1 MDQPGSAF
9 LDVPRNTRG
18 HLGLLFYAAAYH
30 LIYHLRC
37 RAGAT
42 DGTLE
47 QVLHD
52 YPFLSAYFERIR
64 DRLPGDIEWLDS
76 LEWLRSQVEA
86 WENAAG
92 LPLPILEMRRAL
104 GLSYRGELVFV
115 LAGMVEEEA
124 QFAALFAALGQPNG
138 EHRASVGFAQQVF
151 EGAGTEDSWQLI
163 RPLADAGFL
172 QIMNRDAPRSE
183 WILRVP
189 QVLWNVVRG
198 ERPESPLAGVR
209 FHPRES
215 LQTLA
220 ELVVDEAVSAQL
232 AELDRLAASGR
243 TQTIVVR
250 GMPGTDRLGA
260 VGAFAREL
268 GYGLLEID
276 CAPATPAANER
287 WRLIGPLS
295 TLAHAVPVFSVE
307 AAPGETFEIP
317 PLEGYEGPCAVL
329 IGREGGVGGPAAAH
343 AVTVHLELES
353 PSNRLEL
360 WKRAL
365 NGQAPAELAGIAAD
379 LCLPG
384 RYIGQ
389 CARLAIDYAA
399 IDRSACVSFANVRQ
413 AARAMNRQVLDTLAA
428 RIDGPASWSHLVVRE
443 ATLRELEVL
452 EGRCRHRE
460 RLASTFA
467 ATIPGGLNRGVRAL
481 FEGPSGTGKTLAARV
496 LANGLALDLYRVD
509 LAAVVNKYIGETE
522 KNLSRVLSRAED
534 LNVILLL
541 DEGDAL
547 MTRRTDV
554 KSSNDRYANL
564 ETNYLLQ
571 RLESY
576 TGIVIVTTNAGQ
588 SIDPAF
594 RRRMD
599 SVVKFHL
606 PDAAERWRLWQAH
619 LPLGHDV
626 GAPAIEEVAVRYQF
640 TGGQIRNI
648 SIRAAQLAMG
658 KSVLA
663 LRAEDLKEAIQAEH
677 RKSGACFIEGAGT
690 GTETA
695 RNDRS
700 LAAFL
705 GGLS

>member
-1 MDQPGSAF
+1 
-9 LDVPRNTRG
+9 
-18 HLGLLFYAAAYH
+18 
-30 LIYHLRC
+30 
-37 RAGAT
+37 
-42 DGTLE
+42 
-47 QVLHD
+47 
-52 YPFLSAYFERIR
+52 
-64 DRLPGDIEWLDS
+64 
-76 LEWLRSQVEA
+76 
-86 WENAAG
+86 
-92 LPLPILEMRRAL
+92 
-104 GLSYRGELVFV
+104 
-115 LAGMVEEEA
+115 
-124 QFAALFAALGQPNG
+124 
-138 EHRASVGFAQQVF
+138 
-151 EGAGTEDSWQLI
+151 
-163 RPLADAGFL
+163 
-172 QIMNRDAPRSE
+172 
-183 WILRVP
+183 
-189 QVLWNVVRG
+189 
-198 ERPESPLAGVR
+198 
-209 FHPRES
+209 
-215 LQTLA
+215 
-220 ELVVDEAVSAQL
+220 
-232 AELDRLAASGR
+232 
-243 TQTIVVR
+243 
-250 GMPGTDRLGA
+250 
-260 VGAFAREL
+260 
-268 GYGLLEID
+268 
-276 CAPATPAANER
+276 
-287 WRLIGPLS
+287 
-295 TLAHAVPVFSVE
+295 
-307 AAPGETFEIP
+307 
-317 PLEGYEGPCAVL
+317 
-329 IGREGGVGGPAAAH
+329 
-343 AVTVHLELES
+343 LELES

-640 TGGQIRNI
+640 TGGQIRNM